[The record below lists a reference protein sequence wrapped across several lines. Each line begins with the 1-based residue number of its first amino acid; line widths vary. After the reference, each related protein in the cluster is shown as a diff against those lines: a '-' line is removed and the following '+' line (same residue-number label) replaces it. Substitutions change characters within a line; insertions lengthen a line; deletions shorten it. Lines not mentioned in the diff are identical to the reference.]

1 MARSATLCGLPEAL
15 MDFAMNRRGP
25 ERMGNRD
32 PIAAPHGCYPCR
44 GDDRWV
50 AISVTSEEEWL
61 GLRRAMGDPAGALLG
76 EARFAD
82 AFRRKRHEDAAA

>member
-1 MARSATLCGLPEAL
+1 VLVRRLEEYRRTARP
-15 MDFAMNRRGP
+15 
-25 ERMGNRD
+25 
-32 PIAAPHGCYPCR
+32 AAAARYAR
-44 GDDRWV
+44 V

>member
-1 MARSATLCGLPEAL
+1 LVRRLEEYRRTAR
-15 MDFAMNRRGP
+15 
-25 ERMGNRD
+25 
-32 PIAAPHGCYPCR
+32 AAAAARYAR
-44 GDDRWV
+44 V